1 MKRPVSFWIMIAVVA
16 VLIIFFV
23 FRVFGN
29 NAAEVPPTSIPSVTA
44 SVVPSATVL
53 TPTAKPSATIVAP
66 TAKPSATLPAPT
78 SVPTSVPSATSLPP
92 TAIPTVNPIQNIIW
106 QWVNV
111 TDQSTNTTTSV
122 PNPANYTISFYP
134 DGTLSGKA
142 DCNTFNGS
150 YSQNNGFSIKIGTS
164 TTAACGEGSLDQEYM
179 TLLRNV
185 ASGCAD
191 GSGNLALETAGGAQR
206 MFFNN
211 GGATAAN

>member
-16 VLIIFFV
+16 VLVILLV
-23 FRVFGN
+23 FRIFGN
-29 NAAEVPPTSIPSVTA
+29 NAAEVPPTLIPSVTA

-78 SVPTSVPSATSLPP
+78 IVPSATSLPP
-92 TAIPTVNPIQNIIW
+92 TAIPTINPIQNIIW

-111 TDQSTNTTTSV
+111 TDQSTSTTTSV

-164 TTAACGEGSLDQEYM
+164 TTAACGESSLDQEYM
-179 TLLRNV
+179 TLLSNV
-185 ASGCAD
+185 ASGGAD
-191 GSGNLALETAGGAQR
+191 GSGSLALETAGGSQR
-206 MFFNN
+206 MLFNN
-211 GGATAAN
+211 GGATVKP